1 MLKTLYSH
9 MDTVSLEDV
18 TQSLRACFKVLSK
31 IQMPVAYMDV
41 DAMTQL
47 EETQLHEEESRKTQ
61 VWLFSLCGSAISFS
75 RIVSLF
81 GSLAILFRTWPTARF
96 TVPMKEKGQTEMRQ
110 SHKTTLTRH

>member
-47 EETQLHEEESRKTQ
+47 EDTQLAEEESKKTQ
-61 VWLFSLCGSAISFS
+61 VWLFTLYAIITSVSVIVLVFNFPNSLI
-75 RIVSLF
+75 
-81 GSLAILFRTWPTARF
+81 ILFRMWPMA
-96 TVPMKEKGQTEMRQ
+96 
-110 SHKTTLTRH
+110 

>member
-47 EETQLHEEESRKTQ
+47 EDTKLPEEESKKTQ
-61 VWLFSLCGSAISFS
+61 VWLFTISASIISSVMVLVVNCPNSLI
-75 RIVSLF
+75 IH
-81 GSLAILFRTWPTARF
+81 FRTSPMARF
-96 TVPMKEKGQTEMRQ
+96 MFPMKKKG
-110 SHKTTLTRH
+110 